1 MPECQAFE
9 AEVQPVQTADYIV
22 IGSGQGGVPF
32 AADMAKAGKRVVLF
46 ERGAIGGTCLN
57 TGCTPSKAFLASAY
71 AAGRARLAE
80 PLGVHARVEVDFLQ
94 VMDRVRRIREEFRQ
108 GAERRLREAGVN
120 LVLAEAGFVGE
131 RTVSGGGIVVQAPVV
146 VINTGASPSHPPVPG
161 LDGTP
166 FLTSDNFFEQAE
178 LPARLLIMGAGYV
191 GLELGQGMARLGSSV
206 TLIDVAGR
214 ALPAE
219 EPDVGQALQ
228 EALEQDGVRF
238 RLGAGAARVE
248 HSGGIFRVTLDDGS
262 RLEGEGL
269 LVAVG
274 RRPNTPALRAEQSGI
289 TLDERGYVKT
299 DGRLRTSA
307 PGVHAI
313 GDVAG
318 QPQFTHV
325 SWEDYRR
332 LKGVL
337 AGEARTRDDRVLGYA
352 VYTDPQVGR
361 VGDTL
366 EQAERKGLRARAVT
380 LALENVARAYELGQ
394 TNGFFRL
401 VVDQDSDRIL
411 GATLVGPEA
420 AELVHVLLAHM
431 EADSTW
437 RVLERSVHIHP
448 TLAEGLPSLAR
459 LLV

>member
-1 MPECQAFE
+1 M
-9 AEVQPVQTADYIV
+9 QTADFIV

-32 AADMAKAGKRVVLF
+32 AADMAQAGKRVVLF

-57 TGCTPSKAFLASAY
+57 TGCTPSKAFLASAH

-80 PLGVHARVEVDFLQ
+80 PLGVHARVQVDFPR
-94 VMDRVRRIREEFRQ
+94 VMERVRRIRDEFGQ
-108 GAERRLREAGVN
+108 GAERRLRDAGVR
-120 LVLAEAGFVGE
+120 LVRGEARFVGE
-131 RTVSGGGIVVQAPVV
+131 RAVSGGGVVVQAPVV
-146 VINTGASPSHPPVPG
+146 VINTGASPSRPPVSG
-161 LDGTP
+161 LEDIP
-166 FLTSDNFFEQAE
+166 FLTSNNFFQQTE
-178 LPARLLIMGAGYV
+178 LPARVLVMGAGYV

-206 TLIDVAGR
+206 TIIDLAGR

-219 EPDVGQALQ
+219 EPDVGRALQ

-238 RLGAGAARVE
+238 RLGARTTRVE
-248 HSGGIFRVTLDDGS
+248 HAGGVFTVTLDDGS
-262 RLEGEGL
+262 RLEGEAL

-274 RRPNTPALRAEQSGI
+274 RHPNTAALHADEAGI
-289 TLDERGYVKT
+289 ELDQRGFVKT
-299 DGRLRTSA
+299 DSRLRTSA
-307 PGVHAI
+307 AGVHAI

-337 AGEARTRDDRVLGYA
+337 AGEPRSRDDRVLGYA

-366 EQAERKGLRARAVT
+366 EQAERRGLRARAVT
-380 LALENVARAYELGQ
+380 LPLENVARAYELGQ

-401 VVDQDSDRIL
+401 VVDQDNDKIL

-431 EADSTW
+431 EAGSTW

-448 TLAEGLPSLAR
+448 ALAEGLPSLAR